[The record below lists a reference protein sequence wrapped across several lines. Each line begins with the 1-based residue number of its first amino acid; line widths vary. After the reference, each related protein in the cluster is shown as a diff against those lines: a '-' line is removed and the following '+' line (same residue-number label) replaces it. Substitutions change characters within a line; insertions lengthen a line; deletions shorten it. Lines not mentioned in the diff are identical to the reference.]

1 MKKKEMITYSG
12 EELMQMELPPVRFVV
27 KDFLSQGLNILA
39 GQAKVGKSWMMLD
52 LCIKVAKG
60 EKFFGFDTE
69 KSTVLYLCLEDSPN
83 RIRDRMVKLTD
94 AAPANLHFAVM
105 ADNLAGDRHTA
116 EDSQSQGRYV
126 CGRLQGDLDP
136 QTARRKARDLDC
148 LRPSYEKEIGQGSVQ
163 YGVGF
168 DRNHRRCGQHLRD
181 ENGRFLLGFRKAL
194 YARQRYSR
202 ESFDHSI

>member
-94 AAPANLHFAVM
+94 TVI
-105 ADNLAGDRHTA
+105 ADIEADRLPVPTSMSA
-116 EDSQSQGRYV
+116 SVKEVLGFS
-126 CGRLQGDLDP
+126 LLGDLLMAAMENYRFNMTTGGYY
-136 QTARRKARDLDC
+136 Q
-148 LRPSYEKEIGQGSVQ
+148 I
-163 YGVGF
+163 
-168 DRNHRRCGQHLRD
+168 NRD
-181 ENGRFLLGFRKAL
+181 ELGKQCTLAFG
-194 YARQRYSR
+194 
-202 ESFDHSI
+202 